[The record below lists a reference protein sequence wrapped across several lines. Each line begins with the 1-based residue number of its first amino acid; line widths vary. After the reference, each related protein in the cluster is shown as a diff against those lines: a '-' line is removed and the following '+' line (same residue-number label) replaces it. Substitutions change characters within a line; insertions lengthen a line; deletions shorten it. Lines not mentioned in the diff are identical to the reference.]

1 MMDNAGKEKMFGL
14 MMDMCCKGM
23 SEEDK
28 SKMKEQMLSC
38 CKNMASMMSQFKD
51 MFKGMPE
58 GFKSGCSRTDFS
70 EFMKDCCGGEGNEKA
85 KA

>member
-1 MMDNAGKEKMFGL
+1 MDNAGKEKMFGL

-23 SEEDK
+23 SDEDT

-38 CKNMASMMSQFKD
+38 CKNMASMMSQFKG
-51 MFKGMPE
+51 MCKGMPE
-58 GFKSGCSRTDFS
+58 GFKSCCGQMNFS
-70 EFMKDCCGGEGNEKA
+70 ESTKGCCGGEGSEKA

>member
-51 MFKGMPE
+51 LCKGMPE
-58 GFKSGCSRTDFS
+58 GFKSYCSRTDFS

>member
-1 MMDNAGKEKMFGL
+1 MMDNAGKEKMFGF

-28 SKMKEQMLSC
+28 SKMKKQVLSC

-51 MFKGMPE
+51 LCKGIPE
-58 GFKSGCSRTDFS
+58 GSRSCCSGTDFS
-70 EFMKDCCGGEGNEKA
+70 QFTKGCCGGESSEKA

>member
-1 MMDNAGKEKMFGL
+1 MMDNAGKEKMFGF

-38 CKNMASMMSQFKD
+38 CKDMASMMSQFKD
-51 MFKGMPE
+51 MCTGIPE
-58 GFKSGCSRTDFS
+58 GSQSCCSGTDFS
-70 EFMKDCCGGEGNEKA
+70 QFTKGCCGGEGNEKS

>member
-1 MMDNAGKEKMFGL
+1 MIDNAGKEKMFGL

-28 SKMKEQMLSC
+28 SKMKEQMHSC

-51 MFKGMPE
+51 MCKGMPE
-58 GFKSGCSRTDFS
+58 GIKSCCPQMDFTAFMRGCCTGAD
-70 EFMKDCCGGEGNEKA
+70 KEKS